1 LGRALYFVLISKT
14 GLPRMY
20 AFDTDLLPLCA
31 EFTLSH
37 SCKVQGQVHEELQ
50 TSARTSLV
58 TALRMLRLQ
67 RAILVTGMFSLFEA
81 LLQGE
86 MGWTEP
92 FKQLKENLKQPR
104 DLELATFGD
113 YQLAINV
120 LKHGV
125 GRSYHQLLAR
135 SPKLKFKIKPEGESF
150 FHEGDVS
157 EVNVLIDVDEQFVR
171 QCAAL
176 IQETSSIIRLKRT
189 ASAPEPI
196 GDR

>member
-1 LGRALYFVLISKT
+1 
-14 GLPRMY
+14 MH

-37 SCKVQGQVHEELQ
+37 SRKVQGEVHEELQ
-50 TSARTSLV
+50 TSACTSLV

-81 LLQGE
+81 LLQGK

-92 FKQLKENLKQPR
+92 FKQLKENLKQIG
-104 DLELATFGD
+104 DLELAETFDD
-113 YQLAINV
+113 YQLAVNV
-120 LKHGV
+120 LKHGA

-135 SPKLKFKIKPEGESF
+135 SSRLKFKVKPEGESF

-157 EVNVLIDVDEQFVR
+157 EVAVLIDVDEQFVR

-176 IQETSSIIRLKRT
+176 IQQISSIIRLKRT
-189 ASAPEPI
+189 
-196 GDR
+196 GKC